1 MGKLENKTAIV
12 TGAGSGIGKAIA
24 ALFFKEGA
32 TLVLL
37 DRDLSSTKELHDR
50 IIDAGGHALAM
61 ACDVSKEQ
69 EVMDAIASTMRHFG
83 RIDVLV
89 NNAGVM
95 DDFIPVAELTTD
107 RWNQVI
113 GINLNGPF
121 FTTRE
126 VVKMMLPEKSGCIL
140 NITSLGGLS
149 GGKAGAAYTASKHGV
164 VGLTKNTAVMYGSDG
179 IRCNAIA
186 PGGVETAIGSKMHPN
201 QTGYSKLA
209 AALQVMPKMGKPDE
223 IAQLALYLVS
233 EDASFINGA
242 IVTADGGWSAF

>member
-24 ALFFKEGA
+24 ELFFKVGA

-37 DRDLSSTKELHDR
+37 DKDLSNIKELHDQ
-50 IIDAGGHALAM
+50 IIDAGGHALAI

-69 EVMDAIASTMRHFG
+69 EVADAIASTMRHFG
-83 RIDVLV
+83 RIDILV

-95 DDFIPVAELTTD
+95 DDFIPVAELSTD
-107 RWNQVI
+107 RWNQVL

-126 VVKMMLPEKSGCIL
+126 VIKMMLPEKRGCIL
-140 NITSLGGLS
+140 NIASLGGLS
-149 GGKAGAAYTASKHGV
+149 GGKAGAAYTASKHGL

-186 PGGVETAIGSKMHPN
+186 PGGVETAIGSKMNPN
-201 QTGYSKLA
+201 QTGYAKVA
-209 AALQVMPKMGKPDE
+209 AGLQLMPRMGKPNE

-233 EDASFINGA
+233 DDASFINGTV
-242 IVTADGGWSAF
+242 VTADGGWSAL